1 MLGVVICQE
10 KTNYKA
16 QEWWTMV
23 HNLVVIDECVIAYHS
38 GVKFPHNVMSS
49 KHKAQMSIT

>member
-38 GVKFPHNVMSS
+38 GVKFPQNVMSS

>member
-16 QEWWTMV
+16 REWWTMV
-23 HNLVVIDECVIAYHS
+23 HNLVVLDECVIAYHR
-38 GVKFPHNVMSS
+38 GVKFPQNVMSS